1 MTGEGTYKEYQARFN
16 ARRRE
21 QKAEKRRTM
30 GSEEWKELQRV
41 RYANRV
47 ESEKRKLWNW
57 LEEKLTRPFP
67 LPWLPLEWTEQEHEE
82 DTVQSIRANALDQ
95 IDQYL

>member
-1 MTGEGTYKEYQARFN
+1 MTREGTNEEYRARLN

-30 GSEEWKELQRV
+30 GTEEWKE
-41 RYANRV
+41 
-47 ESEKRKLWNW
+47 
-57 LEEKLTRPFP
+57 
-67 LPWLPLEWTEQEHEE
+67 LPWLPLEWTEQQHEE

-95 IDQYL
+95 VDQYL